1 MKEEINDIF
10 RINWEAGSPDYM
22 GSASF
27 NNILKKIDKTLDE
40 EELVEK

>member
-1 MKEEINDIF
+1 MEEFNYVV
-10 RINWEAGSPDYM
+10 RGNWESGSPDYM